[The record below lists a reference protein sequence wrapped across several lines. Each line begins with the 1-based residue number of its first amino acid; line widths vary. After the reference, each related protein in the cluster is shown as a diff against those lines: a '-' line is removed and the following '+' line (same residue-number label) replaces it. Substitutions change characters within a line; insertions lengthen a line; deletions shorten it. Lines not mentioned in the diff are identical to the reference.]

1 MFSRI
6 IDEVFPFL
14 YFYYIANKKTVS
26 VYDITFSNFEFYSGL
41 SDEKIVERLESEHNR
56 AKEID
61 DKTFKFTL
69 ALSISLSIISAGA
82 SGVVKFLPE
91 SHLSPYISFVF
102 FLSSFYMLCGG
113 LISLGSLKTLPKF
126 GYGTY
131 FEINKNR
138 ESLIKAIIG
147 QEKVNIIRHI
157 RNELSYMSLRNGF
170 LLILFALILCLF
182 ILATSFF
189 VSHLRFEPL
198 TSYCL

>member
-6 IDEVFPFL
+6 IEEVFPFL

-82 SGVVKFLPE
+82 DAD
-91 SHLSPYISFVF
+91 SHIK
-102 FLSSFYMLCGG
+102 MIQ
-113 LISLGSLKTLPKF
+113 LIA
-126 GYGTY
+126 
-131 FEINKNR
+131 
-138 ESLIKAIIG
+138 SLIESDIVTFLQ
-147 QEKVNIIRHI
+147 QENDVNSVLH
-157 RNELSYMSLRNGF
+157 
-170 LLILFALILCLF
+170 F
-182 ILATSFF
+182 IQKQM
-189 VSHLRFEPL
+189 E
-198 TSYCL
+198 

>member
-1 MFSRI
+1 MFSRVI
-6 IDEVFPFL
+6 EEAFPFI
-14 YFYYIANKKTVS
+14 YFYYIVNKKKDS
-26 VYDITFSNFEFYSGL
+26 IYDVTFSNFEFYSKL
-41 SDEKIVERLESEHNR
+41 ADEKIVERLEDEHNR

-69 ALSISLSIISAGA
+69 ALSISLSIVSAGA

-91 SHLSPYISFVF
+91 SFLSSYISFVF

-131 FEINKNR
+131 FEINKSR
-138 ESLIKAIIG
+138 DGLIKAITG
-147 QEKVNIIRHI
+147 QEKVNTIRHI

-182 ILATSFF
+182 ILATCFF
-189 VSHLRFEPL
+189 TSHLRYEPL
-198 TSYCL
+198 ISYYL

>member
-1 MFSRI
+1 MLSRVI
-6 IDEVFPFL
+6 EEIFPFV
-14 YFYYIANKKTVS
+14 YFYYLLRKKKGNI
-26 VYDITFSNFEFYSGL
+26 YNITFSELDFYSKL
-41 SDEKIVERLESEHNR
+41 SDEKITKRLEDEHCR

-91 SHLSPYISFVF
+91 SYLSPYISFIF
-102 FLSSFYMLCGG
+102 FLSSFYMLWGG

-131 FEINKNR
+131 FEINKDR
-138 ESLIKAIIG
+138 DFLIKAISG
-147 QEKVNIIRHI
+147 QEKINIIRYM

-170 LLILFALILCLF
+170 LLILIAIILCLI
-182 ILATSFF
+182 ILAQ
-189 VSHLRFEPL
+189 VYLRVTYDTNL
-198 TSYCL
+198 